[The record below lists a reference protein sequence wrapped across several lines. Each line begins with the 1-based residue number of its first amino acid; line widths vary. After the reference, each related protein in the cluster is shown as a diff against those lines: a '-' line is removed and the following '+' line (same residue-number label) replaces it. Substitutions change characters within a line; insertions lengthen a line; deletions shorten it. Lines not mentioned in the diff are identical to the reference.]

1 MTDRAVLQLLRKNAT
16 HFRSVSA
23 YAHDL
28 GVPQQTLSAVL
39 AETRPIGDAL
49 LKTLG
54 YRRVI
59 VKLSA
64 RRPSRT
70 RR

>member
-1 MTDRAVLQLLRKNAT
+1 MTDRTVLQLLRKNAT

-39 AETRPIGDAL
+39 AETRPIGDELPKA
-49 LKTLG
+49 LG

-59 VKLSA
+59 VRRSRA
-64 RRPSRT
+64 RRSK
-70 RR
+70 